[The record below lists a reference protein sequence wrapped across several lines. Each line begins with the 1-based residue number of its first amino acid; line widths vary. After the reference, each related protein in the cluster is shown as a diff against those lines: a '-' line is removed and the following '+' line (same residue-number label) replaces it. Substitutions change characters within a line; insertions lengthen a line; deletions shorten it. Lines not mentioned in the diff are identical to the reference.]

1 MRFRRLLCLA
11 FVVPVL
17 VAGSVAS
24 AQDKDVSSGRQLFLH
39 YCASCHGVSG
49 AGDGPVAKGLTKPP
63 ANLRLLADRYGSPL
77 PAQTLAALIDGRNA
91 VRAHGTHDMPV
102 WGERLYATD
111 EGNNGEPGISET
123 LRKIAA
129 YLSTIQDR
137 KTARR

>member
-1 MRFRRLLCLA
+1 MA
-11 FVVPVL
+11 P
-17 VAGSVAS
+17 
-24 AQDKDVSSGRQLFLH
+24 
-39 YCASCHGVSG
+39 
-49 AGDGPVAKGLTKPP
+49 
-63 ANLRLLADRYGSPL
+63 
-77 PAQTLAALIDGRNA
+77 
-91 VRAHGTHDMPV
+91 HDMPV